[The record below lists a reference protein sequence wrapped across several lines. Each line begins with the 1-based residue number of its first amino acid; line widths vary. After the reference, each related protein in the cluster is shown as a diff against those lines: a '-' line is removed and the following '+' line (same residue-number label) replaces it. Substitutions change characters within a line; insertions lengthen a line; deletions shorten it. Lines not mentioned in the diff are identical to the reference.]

1 MMPMLS
7 LQSDSNSGHR
17 LPLDSTAGRRGWK
30 SRYWLL
36 PLLTGLLGL
45 ATTLTWWLRLDREQ
59 VQRIQRQV
67 QFEAAQAQRGWQ
79 QYVEQQGTIIQDFL
93 RRWPQL
99 TLQQRQQEV
108 SRYVGQTPACL
119 GVWRVDSEWTM
130 LPLEVRGAA
139 AFEWTEVLQCEK
151 TQAALRD
158 HQERLLVQPRS
169 KGSSRRTLLLSIHPL
184 PEESERGHLLAIYSL
199 EDLFRQWVVYSLQ
212 AGFAVTVE
220 DEEKV
225 VFQWREGERVAR
237 PEWQQ
242 SLLLTWGGTRWRMTV
257 WPTRE
262 VLALEELSLPRWT
275 LGVGLIMTL
284 LLALVMHLALTA
296 TGRAR
301 ALERENRQRQAAEAA
316 LRQSEQT
323 YRTLVENL
331 GQGVFWQDGQGRY
344 VAVNG
349 TFARWLGQ
357 PVEALL
363 GATDEQLF
371 APDRAAR
378 FTREFRQ
385 VLQDGTPVESEEA
398 WETAQGRRIIRRMLT
413 PVPDDSGVAARGV
426 LGICW
431 DVTELRRLEMQL
443 RQASKMDAIGQL
455 AGGIAHDFNNLLTVI
470 IGNLELALANTP
482 VEREQA
488 AGGERTA
495 EDKRAQQLQ
504 TALQAANRATALT
517 QRLLSFAR
525 NHQLDWR
532 PVSLNAIV
540 ADVVELLRRTIDPRI
555 RIETACD
562 PDLWPVRSDPNQL
575 HQVLMNLCLN
585 ARDAITPPGVIRIE
599 TQRLSAGSRRREQG
613 LQVAAGDFIRL
624 SVSDTGCGMS
634 EEVQARIFEPFFTTK
649 EPGKGTGLGLAMV
662 FAIVR
667 QHGGWIECHSQLG
680 RGTRF
685 DIYLPRAPVSDQ
697 AATPA
702 VDEDEP
708 LADDT
713 PLPPSRRTPTVLVV
727 DDEEMVRSLAKAA
740 LLAQGWQVLEA
751 ADGQQAVEVFL
762 QQGQAVD
769 AVILDLTMPVMS
781 GHEVFRQLREID
793 PHVKVIFASGY
804 AEEQLEESE
813 RQAMA
818 GFIKKPYRP
827 QEVVHVVKA
836 VLKQRSTGETKTHSQ
851 TLPDL
856 SVAASATETVPSYRL

>member
-1 MMPMLS
+1 MPSFLS
-7 LQSDSNSGHR
+7 SSESGQR
-17 LPLDSTAGRRGWK
+17 LFGDSTAGRRRWK
-30 SRYWLL
+30 SRHWLL
-36 PLLTGLLGL
+36 PLLTGVLGL
-45 ATTLTWWLRLDREQ
+45 ATTLLWWLRLDREQ

-67 QFEAAQAQRGWQ
+67 QAEAAQAQRGWQ
-79 QYVEQQGTIIQDFL
+79 QYTEQQRTAIQDFL

-99 TLQQRQQEV
+99 TPQQRQQEI

-130 LPLEVRGAA
+130 LPLEVRATA

-158 HQERLLVQPRS
+158 PQQRLLVQPRS
-169 KGSSRRTLLLSIHPL
+169 KGSSRRTLLLLIHPL
-184 PEESERGHLLAIYSL
+184 PEELESGHLLAIYSL
-199 EDLFRQWVVYSLQ
+199 EDLLQQWVGRSLQ
-212 AGFAVTVE
+212 TGFAVTVE

-225 VFQWREGERVAR
+225 VFQWREGEREAR

-242 SLLLTWGGTRWRMTV
+242 SLLLTWGDNRWRMTV
-257 WPTRE
+257 WPTRD
-262 VLALEELSLPRWT
+262 VLALEELSLPHWT

-296 TGRAR
+296 SGRAR

-331 GQGVFWQDGQGRY
+331 GQGVFWQDAQGRY

-349 TFARWLGQ
+349 TFARWLGR
-357 PVEALL
+357 PVEAIL
-363 GATDEQLF
+363 GAADEQLF
-371 APDRAAR
+371 PADRAAR
-378 FTREFRQ
+378 FAREFRQ

-398 WETAQGRRIIRRMLT
+398 WETAQGRRMIRRMLT
-413 PVPDDSGVAARGV
+413 PVPDENGAAARGV

-470 IGNLELALANTP
+470 IGNLDLALANASSG
-482 VEREQA
+482 REPA
-488 AGGERTA
+488 DE
-495 EDKRAQQLQ
+495 KRSQQLQ
-504 TALQAANRATALT
+504 TALQAANRAAALT

-532 PVSLNAIV
+532 PVSLNSII
-540 ADVVELLRRTIDPRI
+540 ADVVEMLRRTIDPRI

-599 TQRLSAGSRRREQG
+599 TQRLPAGSRRREQG

-667 QHGGWIECHSQLG
+667 QHGGWIECQSQLG
-680 RGTRF
+680 QGTRF
-685 DIYLPRAPVSDQ
+685 DIYLPRAPVSEQ
-697 AATPA
+697 SATPA
-702 VDEDEP
+702 VDEDHS
-708 LADDT
+708 LAEDT
-713 PLPPSRRTPTVLVV
+713 PLPPPRRTPTVLVV
-727 DDEEMVRSLAKAA
+727 DDEEMVRNLAKAA

-762 QQGQAVD
+762 QQRQAIDV
-769 AVILDLTMPVMS
+769 VVLDLTMPVMS

-793 PHVKVIFASGY
+793 PQVKVIFASGY

-818 GFIKKPYRP
+818 DFIKKPYRP
-827 QEVVHVVKA
+827 QEVVHAVKA
-836 VLKQRSTGETKTHSQ
+836 VLKQRSAGETKTHSQ
-851 TLPDL
+851 TLPEL
-856 SVAASATETVPSYRL
+856 SIPSSVPSYSL